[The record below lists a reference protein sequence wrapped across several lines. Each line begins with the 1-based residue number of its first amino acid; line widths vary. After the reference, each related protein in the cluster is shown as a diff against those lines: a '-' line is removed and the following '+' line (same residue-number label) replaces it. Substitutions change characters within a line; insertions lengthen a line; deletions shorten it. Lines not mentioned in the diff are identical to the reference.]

1 MRNQIKYSEL
11 TQIEQQPVNDI
22 ISDAIRYDFKE
33 LDSEGV
39 MSDPDATFN
48 FFETEEGIEIE
59 KI

>member
-22 ISDAIRYDFKE
+22 ISDAILYDFKE
-33 LDSEGV
+33 LHSEGV